1 MQIFFL
7 LVCAV
12 ALFSG
17 CASNPFTQ
25 FYQSYT
31 NGMPATVQQ
40 RLLPS
45 VSQPQVI
52 SAVPQNHERESRR
65 LVERGFIC
73 IGFSGFVGG
82 APTQKQLVEH
92 AKNVGADIVIHCS
105 EYSYTEQGV
114 RPIFKYQPGQTYT
127 TTQYGTANANVYG
140 GGISTYGST
149 TYSGASTTTTQGT
162 STTEYVPY
170 RRQVYQ
176 YGASYWRRMRPG
188 IFGAS
193 FLPIPEDLRSS
204 LQRNTGVFIDLVMDD
219 SPAFRANIM
228 RGDIVIQLA
237 EKPISTVQEF
247 IELLPSYAGQKV
259 FVKIIRGDQPID
271 LEIQLGHGL

>member
-1 MQIFFL
+1 
-7 LVCAV
+7 
-12 ALFSG
+12 
-17 CASNPFTQ
+17 
-25 FYQSYT
+25 
-31 NGMPATVQQ
+31 
-40 RLLPS
+40 
-45 VSQPQVI
+45 
-52 SAVPQNHERESRR
+52 
-65 LVERGFIC
+65 
-73 IGFSGFVGG
+73 
-82 APTQKQLVEH
+82 
-92 AKNVGADIVIHCS
+92 
-105 EYSYTEQGV
+105 
-114 RPIFKYQPGQTYT
+114 
-127 TTQYGTANANVYG
+127 
-140 GGISTYGST
+140 
-149 TYSGASTTTTQGT
+149 
-162 STTEYVPY
+162 
-170 RRQVYQ
+170 
-176 YGASYWRRMRPG
+176 MRPG